1 MPSTV
6 WESPTPGK
14 DPRVVLNIASS
25 VEELKL
31 VDDACERFAR
41 MVGLDGESAHE
52 LGTAVREAAANAIKH
67 GNAGDRSKRVHI
79 EFDIPNEN
87 GRSCVRVRVRDE
99 GAGFDP
105 SRVPDPLAPPNV
117 SSTSGRGV
125 FLMRT
130 FMDEVAVLQPP
141 SGGTEIVMRKT
152 FRRSPGSL
160 LEVVDPDMPTN

>member
-6 WESPTPGK
+6 WEPLRPGEV
-14 DPRVVLNIASS
+14 PRIVLTLASA

-31 VDDACERFAR
+31 VDETSERFAR
-41 MVGLDGESAHE
+41 MVGLDEDAVYTFGI
-52 LGTAVREAAANAIKH
+52 AVREAAANAIKH
-67 GNAGDRSKRVHI
+67 GNGGDRRKRVHI

-87 GRSCVRVRVRDE
+87 GRSCVRVCVRDE

-117 SSTSGRGV
+117 CLTSGRGI

-130 FMDEVAVLQPP
+130 FMDDVVVLPVP
-141 SGGTEIVMRKT
+141 SGGTEIVMCKV
-152 FRRSPGSL
+152 FSRSSN
-160 LEVVDPDMPTN
+160 TA